1 MKKIKVVLVAVF
13 LFLSLMV
20 NVKAYSQSEA
30 ITKTQQVENTTIELI
45 NVLNQYGKQYGNDLI
60 MVMDDQLLTG
70 ITSADY
76 TANINLVIQAL
87 KNNGYN
93 DAANALVNIKN
104 TIVSKLNNIESGLDL
119 IETYLID
126 SQDLGLIGNS
136 DLFGQIKASVRNLKT
151 PLNSIFTTYSNLN
164 YNPLISKIS
173 NYSIDELINFSR
185 QSFGMLDIFTSQ
197 IERVEKWQD
206 IFYIYHLDDYNDYF
220 DIYFDKYYSKV
231 YSKYSNIYN
240 KLENKLQARLDAKIQ
255 EIVDNTYELD
265 PLSVANRNEA
275 LYKIMNYIVEIESE
289 ANNALNKA
297 QSIIKIEQ
305 IINEINKESDKIIN
319 RFEESYEYVE
329 SYLLEFIDLVPKTA
343 KDEKYIDIDYNEGLV
358 VYDDYSNLK
367 ANYFINRLLA
377 NIGTLSLNNLYNQ
390 KVGTGSVIE
399 INYNQIV
406 VGSYTLVVKGDIKA
420 DGEID
425 ITDIVD
431 ICNHM
436 FGKKKLN
443 DLSLIAANMD
453 NDKDSTIDIT
463 DVVRLCD
470 VIFKE
475 TK

>member
-1 MKKIKVVLVAVF
+1 MKKIKVVLVAGF
-13 LFLSLMV
+13 LFLSLIV

-30 ITKTQQVENTTIELI
+30 ITKTREVENTTIELI
-45 NVLNQYGKQYGNDLI
+45 NILNRYGKQYGNDLI

-70 ITSADY
+70 ITTDDY
-76 TANINLVIQAL
+76 ATNLNLVITAL

-93 DAANALVNIKN
+93 DAANALVNLKN
-104 TIVSKLNNIESGLDL
+104 TIVSDLNSIESNLDI

-126 SQDLGLIGNS
+126 SQDLEVIGNS
-136 DLFGQIKASVRNLKT
+136 DLFGQIKASLKNLKT
-151 PLNSIFTTYSNLN
+151 PLNEFLTTYSNLN
-164 YNPLISKIS
+164 YNPLINKIS
-173 NYSIDELINFSR
+173 NYSIEELIDLSR
-185 QSFGMLDIFTSQ
+185 ESINKLDIFTSQ
-197 IERVEKWQD
+197 IARIEKWQD
-206 IFYIYHLDDYNDYF
+206 IFYLYHLDDYNDYF
-220 DIYFDKYYSKV
+220 NIYFDKYFPKV
-231 YSKYSNIYN
+231 YNKYSNVYN
-240 KLENKLQARLDAKIQ
+240 KLETKLQARLDAKIQ
-255 EIVDNTYELD
+255 EIVDNTYEPD

-289 ANNALNKA
+289 ANNVVNKA
-297 QSIIKIEQ
+297 KSIIQIEQ
-305 IINEINKESDKIIN
+305 ILNEINKESTKIIN
-319 RFEESYEYVE
+319 RFEESYEYVA
-329 SYLLEFIDLVPKTA
+329 SYLLEFTNLVPKTEND
-343 KDEKYIDIDYNEGLV
+343 KKYIAINYKEGLV
-358 VYDDYSNLK
+358 IYDDYANLK

-377 NIGTLSLNNLYNQ
+377 SIGTLSLNNLYNQ

-406 VGSYTLVVKGDIKA
+406 VGSYTVVVKGDIKA
-420 DGEID
+420 DGNID

-436 FGKKKLN
+436 FGKKKLD

-453 NDKDSTIDIT
+453 NDKNSTIDIT